1 MSGRILR
8 LLGAPA
14 FEDDA
19 APHRFA
25 TERVYQVIAYL
36 ACKQDWVQRG
46 VLAAL
51 FYGEHPE
58 EAARRNLRKLLLRAR
73 AFDWFER
80 GLETTRDSARL
91 RIDTDLHQL
100 LAATREQRSHDV
112 IALYRGRLLEGL
124 DAPECRGY
132 TDWLAT
138 ERERLRTLW
147 RTAMLRVIDATTE
160 RAEVLALSARLL
172 AADPL
177 DEAAVRVQV
186 AALTAAGEETQ
197 ARRVYRDY
205 AERLERELGVEPSVE
220 LRTLIELPRAG
231 AAAPGRAATPRR
243 ASSDDGFIGRV
254 AELQQIATLLAQDDC
269 RLLTLV
275 GPGGVGKSS
284 LARRVL
290 SSLAQPDVQTRFVAL
305 EDVLSVDEIGAR
317 LARDLELRLTGAAE
331 PLQQVIEF
339 VRPAPWL
346 LVLDNFEH
354 LAPDAAVLGRLLDAC
369 PRLTLIVTSRAR
381 LELSNEWLLPIEG
394 LPYPAPEDDD
404 RAEAFD
410 AVRLFIR
417 SARRVK
423 PTFVPAAERGAIVE
437 LCRRVEGLPLALE
450 ITAAWT
456 RVLSCAAIVAELER
470 GTELLRAADSTR
482 PPRQASIEAV
492 FEHSW
497 QLLAPVERETL
508 ARLSIFRSSVA
519 RDTARAITGA
529 SLPVLAALADKSL
542 LQIGPGDRC
551 SLHPLVQRFAAE
563 QLQRDPDAARDVA
576 QRHGEHY
583 CHKLAAYVS
592 MESVDQRDAR
602 RNIEPEMADA
612 VAALA
617 WARAHDR
624 VDLAG
629 PGALVLSQI
638 FDLMGRPR
646 DGLAALGPLIE
657 PTTAGTRQQA
667 RALGQLAIGH
677 ATLLARLA
685 QFAQAV
691 ESANQALRAYRSAG
705 DGEGMRMALSIL
717 STMSLKLGRH
727 AESRR
732 FCQHGLKAAE
742 RAGDQ
747 VGIGTFL
754 NNLGQVDNELGN
766 WDTAIEHYERA
777 LEVNRRVGNQVGV
790 LSQMNNLALAH
801 IGAGRNAHAQ
811 ALLAD
816 GLRQVEEA
824 GFDAMKTYFLANL
837 ARAAFEL
844 GHADA
849 AARYAADGLALAES
863 FADPTNVPGLL
874 IVQADLARTRRQFD
888 PAFALVQRAA
898 QVTRSTRH
906 RRWLVRALMAHA
918 RVLVET
924 RKLAAAIRLMLA
936 IEAAPDATS
945 VEIAG
950 ARALRERVAAAA
962 PEGAH
967 EPRPERHPTLERL
980 LAGIADGV
988 DTAA

>member
-1 MSGRILR
+1 MPSILR

-14 FEDDA
+14 FEGDG

-25 TERVYQVIAYL
+25 AERVYQVIAYL

-73 AFDWFER
+73 GFAWFER

-91 RIDTDLHQL
+91 RIDTDLQQL
-100 LAATREQRSHDV
+100 VAAARAQRSDDV

-147 RTAMLRVIDATTE
+147 RAAMLRVIDATTE
-160 RAEVLALSARLL
+160 RADVLALSARLL

-177 DEAAVRVQV
+177 DEAAVRVQLV
-186 AALTAAGEETQ
+186 ALAAAGEETH

-205 AERLERELGVEPSVE
+205 AERLERDLGVEPSVE
-220 LRTLIELPRAG
+220 LRTLIESPRGG
-231 AAAPGRAATPRR
+231 AAATGRAATPRR
-243 ASSDDGFIGRV
+243 AGSDDGFIGRV

-290 SSLAQPDVQTRFVAL
+290 SSLAQPDTQTRFVAL
-305 EDVLSVDEIGAR
+305 EDVPSADEIGAR
-317 LARDLELRLTGAAE
+317 LARELDLRLAGAE
-331 PLQQVIEF
+331 DPLQQVIG
-339 VRPAPWL
+339 VLRVSPWL

-354 LAPDAAVLGRLLDAC
+354 LAPDAALLGRLLDAC
-369 PRLTLIVTSRAR
+369 PQLTLIVTSRAR
-381 LELSNEWLLPIEG
+381 LELANEWLLPIEG

-417 SARRVK
+417 AARRVK
-423 PTFVPAAERGAIVE
+423 PTFRPAAERDAIVE

-482 PPRQASIEAV
+482 PARQASIEAV
-492 FEHSW
+492 FAHSW
-497 QLLAPVERETL
+497 RLLAPVERDTL
-508 ARLSIFRSSVA
+508 ARMSIFRSSVS

-542 LQIGPGDRC
+542 LQITRDDRC
-551 SLHPLVQRFAAE
+551 SLHPLVQRFAGE
-563 QLQRDPDAARDVA
+563 QLQPDSDAARDVA

-583 CHKLAAYVS
+583 CNKLAAYVS
-592 MESVDQRDAR
+592 IGSVDQRDALR
-602 RNIEPEMADA
+602 TIEPEMADA

-624 VDLAG
+624 VELAG
-629 PGALVLSQI
+629 PCALVLAQI

-667 RALGQLAIGH
+667 RALGQLGIGH

-685 QFAQAV
+685 RFAQAI
-691 ESANQALRAYRSAG
+691 ESANQALRAYRNAG

-717 STMSLKLGRH
+717 STMALKLGRH

-732 FCQHGLKAAE
+732 YCQHGLKAAE

-790 LSQMNNLALAH
+790 LSQLNNLALAH
-801 IGAGRNAHAQ
+801 IGAGRHARAHA
-811 ALLAD
+811 LLTE
-816 GLRQVEEA
+816 GLRQVEDA

-837 ARAAFEL
+837 ARANFEL
-844 GHADA
+844 GKTDDA
-849 AARYAADGLALAES
+849 ARCAADGLALAQA
-863 FADPTNVPGLL
+863 FADPTNIPGLL
-874 IVQADLARTRRQFD
+874 IVQADLARTRRQLEQ
-888 PAFALVQRAA
+888 AFALVRRAA
-898 QVTRSTRH
+898 QVTRSTQH
-906 RRWLVRALMAHA
+906 RRWLVRTLMAHT
-918 RVLVET
+918 RVLVDAHNV
-924 RKLAAAIRLMLA
+924 AAAIRVARA
-936 IEAAPDATS
+936 IEASAEATA
-945 VEIAG
+945 VEVAG
-950 ARALRERVAAAA
+950 ARALLEHVAGTPGAASNELRSKRPPSLEQLLAEIADGIAAAA
-962 PEGAH
+962 
-967 EPRPERHPTLERL
+967 
-980 LAGIADGV
+980 
-988 DTAA
+988 

>member
-1 MSGRILR
+1 MPAILR

-14 FEDDA
+14 FEGDTA
-19 APHRFA
+19 AHRFA
-25 TERVYQVIAYL
+25 AERVYQVIAYL

-91 RIDTDLHQL
+91 RIDTDLQQL
-100 LAATREQRSHDV
+100 SAAAREQRAHDV

-138 ERERLRTLW
+138 ERERLRMLW
-147 RTAMLRVIDATTE
+147 RAAMLRVIDATTE
-160 RAEVLALSARLL
+160 RTEVLALSTRLL
-172 AADPL
+172 TADPL
-177 DEAAVRVQV
+177 DEGAVRVQLV
-186 AALTAAGEETQ
+186 ALTAAGEEAH

-205 AERLERELGVEPSVE
+205 AERLERELGVEPSVD
-220 LRTLIELPRAG
+220 LRSLIESPRAG
-231 AAAPGRAATPRR
+231 AAASGRVPSTRR
-243 ASSDDGFIGRV
+243 AGSDDGFIGRV

-290 SSLAQPDVQTRFVAL
+290 SSLVQPDVQTRFVAL
-305 EDVLSVDEIGAR
+305 EDVPSADEIGAR
-317 LARDLELRLTGAAE
+317 LARELELRLAGAE
-331 PLQQVIEF
+331 DPLQQVIG
-339 VRPAPWL
+339 VLRSSPWL

-354 LAPDAAVLGRLLDAC
+354 LAPEAALLGRLLDAC
-369 PRLTLIVTSRAR
+369 PQLRLIVTSRAR
-381 LELSNEWLLPIEG
+381 LELANEWLLPVEG
-394 LPYPAPEDDD
+394 LPYPAPEDED

-410 AVRLFIR
+410 AVRLFNR

-423 PTFVPAAERGAIVE
+423 PTFLPAAERGAIVE

-470 GTELLRAADSTR
+470 GTELLRAADATR
-482 PPRQASIEAV
+482 PARQASIEAV
-492 FEHSW
+492 FGHSW
-497 QLLAPVERETL
+497 RLLAPVERDAL

-519 RDTARAITGA
+519 RDTACAITGA

-542 LQIGPGDRC
+542 LQISADDRC
-551 SLHPLVQRFAAE
+551 SLHPLVQRFAGE
-563 QLQRDPDAARDVA
+563 QLQPDSDVA

-583 CHKLAAYVS
+583 CNKLAAYVS
-592 MESVDQRDAR
+592 MGSVDQRDAL

-617 WARAHDR
+617 WARTHDR
-624 VDLAG
+624 VELAG
-629 PGALVLSQI
+629 PCALVLAQI

-646 DGLAALGPLIE
+646 DGLAALGPLLE
-657 PTTAGTRQQA
+657 PSTAGTRQQA
-667 RALGQLAIGH
+667 RALGQLGIGH

-685 QFAQAV
+685 RFAQAI
-691 ESANQALRAYRSAG
+691 ESASQALRAYRNAG
-705 DGEGMRMALSIL
+705 NGEGMRMALSIL
-717 STMSLKLGRH
+717 STMALKLGRH

-732 FCQHGLKAAE
+732 YCQHGLKAAE

-766 WDTAIEHYERA
+766 WDTAIDHYERA

-790 LSQMNNLALAH
+790 LSQLNNLALAH
-801 IGAGRNAHAQ
+801 IGAGRYTRAHG
-811 ALLAD
+811 LLTE

-837 ARAAFEL
+837 ARANFEL
-844 GHADA
+844 GRTDDA
-849 AARYAADGLALAES
+849 ARCAADGLALAEA

-874 IVQADLARTRRQFD
+874 IVQADLARARRQFAQ
-888 PAFALVQRAA
+888 AFTLVRRAA
-898 QVTRSTRH
+898 QVTRSTQH
-906 RRWLVRALMAHA
+906 RRWLVRSLMAHA
-918 RVLVET
+918 RVLVDT
-924 RKLAAAIRLMLA
+924 RNVAAALRIARA
-936 IEAAPDATS
+936 IEAAAEATG
-945 VEIAG
+945 VEVAGTRTLREHIAG
-950 ARALRERVAAAA
+950 TPDSGPDEVRSK
-962 PEGAH
+962 
-967 EPRPERHPTLERL
+967 RHPSLEQL
-980 LAGIADGV
+980 LAEVADGV
-988 DTAA
+988 AAPA